1 MKIEKMHRGPFSL
14 ILQAIEPL
22 FLVNSKTSRFI
33 HKSSISFL
41 ATHYPVHFYWLPNG
55 KVYLCSAR
63 FYEAG
68 FNNTDLEF
76 AFASHNYFVY
86 NYN

>member
-1 MKIEKMHRGPFSL
+1 ML
-14 ILQAIEPL
+14 ILKSL
-22 FLVNSKTSRFI
+22 SRFFY
-33 HKSSISFL
+33 KSSIPFL
-41 ATHYPVHFYWLPNG
+41 ATHYPVHFYGLPNG
-55 KVYLCSAR
+55 KEYLCFAR
-63 FYEAG
+63 FYEAA